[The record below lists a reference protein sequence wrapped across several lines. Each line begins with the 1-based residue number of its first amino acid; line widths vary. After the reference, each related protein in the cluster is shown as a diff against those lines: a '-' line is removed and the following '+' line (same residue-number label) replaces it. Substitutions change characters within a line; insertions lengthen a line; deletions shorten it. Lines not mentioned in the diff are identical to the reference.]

1 MSDTATATATKQN
14 TVIDQPLQPGQLVI
28 VEDKPVEVEVVTNE
42 LTTKADSVIKDVVL
56 AYSEYKD
63 PTAVITTIG
72 KEELNELKQLS
83 QVLDAPIKNIMGA
96 EESPQNQIGKS
107 LIEIKVQADKI
118 TPDKFNLNPGFFGR
132 IMGFITGNTALNK
145 YATKFTSTKDV
156 INSIS
161 KSLDSAI
168 LRLRED
174 NAIFEQD
181 KTRYRKA
188 SATLKD
194 KIQLLIALDSVI
206 ETKINEESDSEKKQ
220 FLQEE
225 VLFTARTHTQDLQQ
239 TYIATQQGIAA
250 LNLLIKNNNELI
262 RGVERTQRAVI
273 PIMSIGF
280 TIATGLA
287 TQKEILDL
295 TDSINQTASDTM
307 VKNSEM
313 LKNQGAAIQKQ
324 AINSSL
330 DFEKLN
336 QSMTYLIAA
345 IDDVENF
352 KVNALP
358 GMKDSIAK
366 LNDLTNRVDTKLV
379 KFDKGE
385 EFRKEHAQQITN

>member
-1 MSDTATATATKQN
+1 MSTETIIKETK
-14 TVIDQPLQPGQLVI
+14 TVTDQPLQPGQLVV
-28 VEDKPVEVEVVTNE
+28 VEEKPVEVEVITDE
-42 LTTKADSVIKDVVL
+42 LTEKADTVIKDVVL
-56 AYSEYKD
+56 AYDEFKN
-63 PTAVITTIG
+63 PAAVITTIG

-83 QVLDAPIKNIMGA
+83 QVLDSPIKNIMGA
-96 EESPQNQIGKS
+96 EESPQNQISKS

-168 LRLRED
+168 LRLKED

-188 SATLKD
+188 ASTLKD
-194 KIQLLIALDSVI
+194 KIQLLIAVDSTI
-206 ETKINEESDSEKKQ
+206 ENKINNESDIDKKQ

-225 VLFTARTHTQDLQQ
+225 VLFTARSHTQDLQQ

-313 LKNQGAAIQKQ
+313 LKTQGAAIQKQ

-330 DFEKLN
+330 DFDKLS
-336 QSMTYLIAA
+336 QSMTFLISA

-358 GMKDSIAK
+358 GMKESIAK
-366 LNDLTNRVDTKLV
+366 LNDLTNKVDTKLV

-385 EFRKEHAQQITN
+385 EFRKEQTQKIAQ

>member
-1 MSDTATATATKQN
+1 MSTETLNKENQK
-14 TVIDQPLQPGQLVI
+14 VEEKLQPGVLVV
-28 VEDKPVEVEVVTNE
+28 VEEKPVEVEVITDE
-42 LTTKADSVIKDVVL
+42 LTQKADSVIKDVVL
-56 AYSEYKD
+56 AYDEFKS
-63 PTAVITTIG
+63 PAAVITTIG
-72 KEELNELKQLS
+72 TQELNELKQLS
-83 QVLDAPIKNIMGA
+83 QVLDTPIKNIMGN
-96 EESPQNQIGKS
+96 EQSPQDQIGKS

-132 IMGFITGNTALNK
+132 IIGFITGNNALNA
-145 YATKFTSTKDV
+145 YTTKFTSTKD
-156 INSIS
+156 IIQSIS
-161 KSLDSAI
+161 KSLDNSI
-168 LRLRED
+168 LRLKED

-188 SATLKD
+188 AVSLKE
-194 KIQLLIALDSVI
+194 KIQLLIAVDSVI
-206 ETKINEESDSEKKQ
+206 ESKITEEQDIDKKQ

-225 VLFTARTHTQDLQQ
+225 VLFTARSHTQDLQQ

-250 LNLLIKNNNELI
+250 LNLLIKNNVELI

-287 TQKEILDL
+287 KQKEILDL

-313 LKNQGAAIQKQ
+313 LQKQGAQIQKQ

-330 DFEKLN
+330 DLDKLT
-336 QSMTYLIAA
+336 QSMTYLIQA
-345 IDDVENF
+345 IDDVETF

-358 GMKDSIAK
+358 GMKESIAR
-366 LNDLTNRVDTKLV
+366 LNDLTNKVDTKLV
-379 KFDKGE
+379 KFEKGE
-385 EFRKEHAQQITN
+385 EFRKEQAKQIANENK